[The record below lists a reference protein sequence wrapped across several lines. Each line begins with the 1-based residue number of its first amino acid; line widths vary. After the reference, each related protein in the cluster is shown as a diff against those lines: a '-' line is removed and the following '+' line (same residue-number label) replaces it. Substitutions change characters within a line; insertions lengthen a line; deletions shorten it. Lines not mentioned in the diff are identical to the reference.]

1 MRLSQNIFILGLTD
15 VPGGNKQSV
24 ERLQSQHAEVRPI
37 PSRST
42 RLTGPKE
49 SSVTKEQIKSLAK
62 SLDEL
67 RLGMDDGDGAHALQ
81 AMQGDMLL
89 TSVISVPLY

>member
-1 MRLSQNIFILGLTD
+1 M
-15 VPGGNKQSV
+15 
-24 ERLQSQHAEVRPI
+24 ERLQSQHIEVRAVC
-37 PSRST
+37 SQSA

-62 SLDEL
+62 SMDEL

-81 AMQGDMLL
+81 ATQGDILL
-89 TSVISVPLY
+89 TSVISVSSP